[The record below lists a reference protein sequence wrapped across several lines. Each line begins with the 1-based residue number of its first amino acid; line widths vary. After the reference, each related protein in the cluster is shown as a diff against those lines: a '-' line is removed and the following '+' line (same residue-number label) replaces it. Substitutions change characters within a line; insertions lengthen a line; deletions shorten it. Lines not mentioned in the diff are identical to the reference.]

1 MEDTVLNNIRVP
13 IDWVCS
19 YRQIQFLLV
28 EYGVSAIQGCDN
40 VCAPKNKSIIQLW
53 NLFKNAAFL
62 YEKGYTDK
70 ANTIYEF
77 VKRALTKYENVD
89 VGDSE
94 IHVEDAIVTIKCIGN
109 DYEFDD
115 IKEVYENYWE
125 KLREKNSKEFTKN
138 AIKVVMDSLNNSLIT
153 H

>member
-62 YEKGYTDK
+62 YEKDIQIK
-70 ANTIYEF
+70 
-77 VKRALTKYENVD
+77 LTLYM
-89 VGDSE
+89 SLL
-94 IHVEDAIVTIKCIGN
+94 
-109 DYEFDD
+109 
-115 IKEVYENYWE
+115 KE
-125 KLREKNSKEFTKN
+125 L
-138 AIKVVMDSLNNSLIT
+138 
-153 H
+153 

>member
-28 EYGVSAIQGCDN
+28 EYGISAIQGCDN

-62 YEKGYTDK
+62 YEKD
-70 ANTIYEF
+70 IQ
-77 VKRALTKYENVD
+77 
-89 VGDSE
+89 
-94 IHVEDAIVTIKCIGN
+94 IKLILYMN
-109 DYEFDD
+109 LF
-115 IKEVYENYWE
+115 KE
-125 KLREKNSKEFTKN
+125 L
-138 AIKVVMDSLNNSLIT
+138 
-153 H
+153 